1 MTLFEKCV
9 EAAMDAEV
17 TLGPADA
24 KAITRAVL
32 ETIRDHTPSP
42 RTVDEMCRVLGEE
55 LIPVSPLTH
64 VSVSAQ
70 DAGGPLP
77 SGVTFDGKYT
87 LTVGTTLP
95 AGSPFNGARQSYTL
109 PAGAVVN
116 SDGSWYV
123 ERTGASGR
131 IGLFSYPSFSDPLPP
146 RIGPDCEPVA

>member
-87 LTVGTTLP
+87 LTVGTTLL
-95 AGSPFNGARQSYTL
+95 AGSCSMTGHEVREWLA
-109 PAGAVVN
+109 N
-116 SDGSWYV
+116 SNPPPISN
-123 ERTGASGR
+123 TA
-131 IGLFSYPSFSDPLPP
+131 PDPLPP
-146 RIGPDCEPVA
+146 RIGPDCEVVVGEPCSAERERV